1 MMRCKGIRPKRN
13 RLFTVALASL
23 PIWAGVAV
31 AGDDDIGHEAARR
44 LLESGRILP
53 LETILADL
61 AERVPGKLIET
72 KLEYDDGV
80 ILYDLKILRPEG
92 RVQEVEVD
100 AATGRIL
107 KIEDDD

>member
-1 MMRCKGIRPKRN
+1 MITIPGLLLLI
-13 RLFTVALASL
+13 L
-23 PIWAGVAV
+23 IAGMLRVTADEV
-31 AGDDDIGHEAARR
+31 LEAARE

-53 LETILADL
+53 LETILAEI
-61 AERVPGKLIET
+61 AESVPGKLIET
-72 KLEYDDGV
+72 QLEYEDGR

-100 AATGRIL
+100 AATGEII

>member
-1 MMRCKGIRPKRN
+1 MTSPNKIRRFG
-13 RLFTVALASL
+13 LALSGL
-23 PIWAGVAV
+23 SIWTGAV
-31 AGDDDIGHEAARR
+31 LAGDDDIGHEAARR

-53 LETILADL
+53 LETILAQI

-72 KLEYDDGV
+72 KLEYDDGL

-100 AATGRIL
+100 AATGRIQ